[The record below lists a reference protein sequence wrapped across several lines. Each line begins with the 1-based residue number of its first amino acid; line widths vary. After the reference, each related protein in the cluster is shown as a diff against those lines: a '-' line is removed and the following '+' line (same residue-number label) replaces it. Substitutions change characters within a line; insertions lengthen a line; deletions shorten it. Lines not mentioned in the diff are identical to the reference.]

1 MRKNVVGFLVVAGW
15 LIGSQS
21 VSAQESGKE
30 IFIESCAACHSIG
43 GGRLVGPDLKGVND
57 KRPEDWLIKFTKS
70 SQTLVKSGDKTAVA
84 LFEEFNKIPM
94 PDQALSDE
102 QIKEG
107 AGSHQGD
114 RRRHGGGQGKPQPSR
129 AAAAPVAEAQ
139 PGEIQLG
146 QDPFEGKVR
155 FTNGGPSCNACHH
168 VTSDTLLGGGL
179 LPAELSLSVSAHG
192 PCGGPRCYRK
202 FSFPGDAGRLRRKA
216 ILTGKEI
223 NALVGF
229 LQHVDKE
236 HARQMPKEWGWRM
249 FSAGAGGVVVLL
261 GIFSL
266 AGRRRKETVR
276 ESRHLRPAGQIGVIV
291 RVTTTITE
299 KQNSNEK
306 RQGQSHGL
314 DQPDIISPETRKW
327 EEFLSGPFFQQHR
340 RPKHARGQLHGRLLL
355 ADTRQGRHC
364 GLGDSGRWIIR
375 CWRIPFPHT
384 SRADVNAGFL
394 TPGICTVRF
403 GSSTR

>member
-21 VSAQESGKE
+21 ASAQESGKE
-30 IFIESCAACHSIG
+30 IFQKSCAACHSIG

-57 KRPEDWLIKFTKS
+57 RRPEDWLLKFTKS

-102 QIKEG
+102 QIKKVLAHIKET
-107 AGSHQGD
+107 
-114 RRRHGGGQGKPQPSR
+114 GGGTAAGKETAALPPQ
-129 AAAAPVAEAQ
+129 AAAPVAEAQ

-146 QDPFEGKVR
+146 QDLFEGKVR
-155 FTNGGPSCNACHH
+155 FANGGPSCNACHH

-179 LPAELSLSVSAHG
+179 LAAELSLV
-192 PCGGPRCYRK
+192 
-202 FSFPGDAGRLRRKA
+202 FSRMGHAGVRAVIENSPFPVMQVAYAGKD
-216 ILTGKEI
+216 LTGKEI

-266 AGRRRKETVR
+266 AGRRRK
-276 ESRHLRPAGQIGVIV
+276 
-291 RVTTTITE
+291 
-299 KQNSNEK
+299 K
-306 RQGQSHGL
+306 RCVNQ
-314 DQPDIISPETRKW
+314 DIY
-327 EEFLSGPFFQQHR
+327 
-340 RPKHARGQLHGRLLL
+340 
-355 ADTRQGRHC
+355 DRQVK
-364 GLGDSGRWIIR
+364 SE
-375 CWRIPFPHT
+375 
-384 SRADVNAGFL
+384 
-394 TPGICTVRF
+394 
-403 GSSTR
+403 